1 MAISFHQEDTSFT
14 PKHKLKLKACIQ
26 ASVETENFI
35 CGRLNVV
42 FCSDEYLLKMNQQ
55 FLQHNY
61 YTDIIT
67 FDYSKNGILHG
78 DLFISQERVSDNA
91 QKNKVTFENELYRVI
106 IHGVMHL
113 AGYKDKSK
121 SHIKQMRTAEEKH
134 LQIWSEIIVGPV
146 SRGTKKSKKNDLS

>member
-1 MAISFHQEDTSFT
+1 
-14 PKHKLKLKACIQ
+14 
-26 ASVETENFI
+26 
-35 CGRLNVV
+35 
-42 FCSDEYLLKMNQQ
+42 MNQQ

-146 SRGTKKSKKNDLS
+146 SRGTKKSQKNDLS